1 MEMAL
6 VPQKRCLFVLSG
18 PSGSGK
24 NTVFDGVRKL
34 LPAMTHTVSA
44 TTRAMRPGE
53 ADGIDYHYI
62 SVEDF
67 LQRVENGDFLEYVQY
82 GGNYYGTL
90 KREVDRLTAE
100 HRIPVL
106 IIEVNGALNIKR
118 IFPEAVTIFIIPPS
132 IEELERRIRGRGH
145 NTEEELRTRLEIAA
159 AEMENSDKY
168 DYCVVNDDLE
178 QCIQEVYTIIKKGAD
193 QNDQY

>member
-1 MEMAL
+1 METAL

-24 NTVFDGVRKL
+24 NTVFDGVKVL
-34 LPAMTHTVSA
+34 LPEITHTVSA
-44 TTRAMRPGE
+44 TTRAIRPGE
-53 ADGIDYHYI
+53 EDGVDYHYLT
-62 SVEDF
+62 VEDF
-67 LQRVENGDFLEYVQY
+67 LQRVENDAFLEYVQY

-90 KREVDRLTAE
+90 KSEVDRLAAE
-100 HRIPVL
+100 HKIPVL

-132 IEELERRIRGRGH
+132 IEELERRIRKRGH
-145 NTEEELRTRLEIAA
+145 NTEDELRTRLAIAA

-168 DYCVVNDDLE
+168 DYCVVNDDLDR
-178 QCIQEVYTIIKKGAD
+178 CIQDVYTIIKKGAD
-193 QNDQY
+193 

>member
-1 MEMAL
+1 MEFAL
-6 VPQKRCLFVLSG
+6 APRKRPLFVISG

-24 NTVFDGVRKL
+24 NTVFDGVRAI
-34 LPAMTHTVSA
+34 LPEVTHTVSA

-53 ADGIDYHYI
+53 ADGVDYHYI

-67 LQRVENGDFLEYVQY
+67 LQRVDKGDFLEYVQY

-90 KREVDRLTAE
+90 KSEIDRLTAA
-100 HRIPVL
+100 HKIPVL
-106 IIEVNGALNIKR
+106 IIEVQGAQNVKR
-118 IFPEAVTIFIIPPS
+118 IYPEAVTIFIVPPS
-132 IEELERRIRGRGH
+132 IEELERRIRRRGH

-168 DYCVVNDDLE
+168 DHCVVNDDLD
-178 QCIQEVYTIIKKGAD
+178 QCIREVYTIIKEGAD